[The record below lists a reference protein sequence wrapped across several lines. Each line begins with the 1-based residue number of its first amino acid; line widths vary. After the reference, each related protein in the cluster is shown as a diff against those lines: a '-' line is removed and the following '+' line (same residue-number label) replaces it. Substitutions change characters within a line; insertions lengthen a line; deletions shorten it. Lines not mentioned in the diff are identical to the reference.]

1 MDYHDEK
8 VMKAIEVL
16 QSYWAINKATAKFTQ
31 QNAERLG
38 LTLQQ
43 LSIVNLLKFTPGIT
57 LKEITQR
64 LLSAKSTVSVSVE
77 GLVQLGFVERQ
88 TSTGDRREINLR
100 LTSEGEKVSKSSAQ
114 NPYSYQAMVTA
125 LEQMEETEIGQIVDL
140 NKKLL
145 ENLQKVEF

>member
-8 VMKAIEVL
+8 VKRAIEVL
-16 QSYWAINKATAKFTQ
+16 QSYWGINKTTAKFTQ

-88 TSTGDRREINLR
+88 TSTEDRREINLR
-100 LTSEGEKVSKSSAQ
+100 LTSEGEKVSKSSTQ
-114 NPYSYQAMVTA
+114 NPYSYQAMVSA
-125 LEQMEETEIGQIVDL
+125 LEQMEETEIKQLVDL